1 MESSGDL
8 TIYDGGEKEG
18 AWVFFVRILR
28 ESVASR
34 HIIYNLVQNNLRSRY
49 RRSYLGFA
57 WSLLNPLLTMTVLA
71 VVFAG
76 VFQQSLGR
84 FGLYIFSGLLPWG
97 FVSGALTLGCASFVQ
112 SEGFLRK
119 VRVSM
124 ATFPLVAVV
133 TESVNFVFSLVSL
146 LLLAIVVRADVHLSL
161 LALPLAMLLTIL
173 FVTGLAVVVGVAN
186 VYFRDM
192 PYIISV
198 GLNIWFY
205 TVPILYPFKLLPQA
219 LKTLLAFN
227 PLYYYISLFQALIYE
242 GAMPPL
248 KTWGLCVGIAALS
261 QLCGL
266 FFLKSKENEII
277 FKL

>member
-1 MESSGDL
+1 MERTGDL
-8 TIYDGGEKEG
+8 TIYDGTEKES
-18 AWVFFVRILR
+18 AWPFFMRILR

-34 HIIYNLVQNNLRSRY
+34 HIIHNLVLNNLRSRY

-57 WSLLNPLLTMTVLA
+57 WSLLNPLLTMAVLA

-76 VFQQSLGR
+76 IFQQSLR
-84 FGLYIFSGLLPWG
+84 SFGLYIFSGLLPWG

-124 ATFPLVAVV
+124 ATFPLVAVI

-146 LLLAIVVRADVHLSL
+146 LLLAIVIRADVHLSL
-161 LALPLAMLLTIL
+161 LVLPLAMLLTIL
-173 FVTGLAVVVGVAN
+173 FVTGISIVAGVAN

-205 TVPILYPFKLLPQA
+205 TVPILYPVKMLPPT
-219 LKTLLAFN
+219 LKTILAFN
-227 PLYYYISLFQALIYE
+227 PLFHYISLFQALIFE
-242 GAMPPL
+242 GVMPPL
-248 KTWGLCVGIAALS
+248 KTWGLCAGIAALS
-261 QLCGL
+261 LACGL
-266 FFLKSKENEII
+266 IFLKTKENEII

>member
-1 MESSGDL
+1 MEKTVNL
-8 TIYDGGEKEG
+8 TIYDGEAKEG
-18 AWVFFVRILR
+18 AWAFFLRILR

-34 HIIYNLVQNNLRSRY
+34 YIIYNLVQNNLRSRY

-57 WSLLNPLLTMTVLA
+57 WSLLNPLLTMAVLA

-76 VFQQSLGR
+76 IFQQSLKS

-124 ATFPLVAVV
+124 ATFPLVAVI

-146 LLLAIVVRADVHLSL
+146 LLLAIVIRADVHLSL

-173 FVTGLAVVVGVAN
+173 FVTGLSVAVGVAN

-205 TVPILYPFKLLPQA
+205 TVPILYPFKLLPPA
-219 LKTLLAFN
+219 LKTVLAFN
-227 PLYYYISLFQALIYE
+227 PLFYYISLFQSLIYE
-242 GAMPPL
+242 GVMPSL
-248 KTWGLCVGIAALS
+248 KTWGLCVGIAVLS
-261 QLCGL
+261 LVCGL
-266 FFLKSKENEII
+266 IFLKIKENEII